1 MNLVCWK
8 QVDEWD
14 KLWRAKKV
22 TLQRAFLQSA
32 SFGYCYHVYRFRK
45 GNIDGI
51 IIFGGLIDL
60 VHLVCCYLI
69 RWNHQGCEIS
79 QRKCEWLFELLIWT
93 WITCVS
99 QTHWFPWT
107 TMISFFSVH
116 EFSEPWTVSQP
127 APQKGILWLPL
138 EPYGKQS
145 MKIFSFVTTS
155 CQVIAVVCSWKQW

>member
-1 MNLVCWK
+1 MNLVYWK

-32 SFGYCYHVYRFRK
+32 SFGYCYHVYRFRER
-45 GNIDGI
+45 NIDGI

-69 RWNHQGCEIS
+69 RWNHQGCETS

-93 WITCVS
+93 WKSPAFPKHIDFHE
-99 QTHWFPWT
+99 QQWFLFFPW
-107 TMISFFSVH
+107 INSPNCELFINLLLKRAYCDFSWNH
-116 EFSEPWTVSQP
+116 MGNNQWKYFR
-127 APQKGILWLPL
+127 LLPPL
-138 EPYGKQS
+138 AK
-145 MKIFSFVTTS
+145 
-155 CQVIAVVCSWKQW
+155 